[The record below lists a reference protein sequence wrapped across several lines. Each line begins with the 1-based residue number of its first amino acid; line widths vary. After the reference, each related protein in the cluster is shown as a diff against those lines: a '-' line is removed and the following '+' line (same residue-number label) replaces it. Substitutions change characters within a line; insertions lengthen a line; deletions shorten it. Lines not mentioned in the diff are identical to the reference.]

1 VRLFAAIAVAAVA
14 VVLTAT
20 SSTAGAAQGVSHQLR
35 FIPRATHASR
45 IAPAPRS
52 TKTTPLN
59 CVSACS
65 LYESTINQYFT
76 DVAHD
81 NGMTTNVY
89 SVATQYS
96 SIQYNETFAGSYVDG
111 NPYPTGTHNCHDG
124 FDTYCVTDL
133 QLETEIGKVIKA
145 KGWPTHLQNPN
156 AVYFIFTPANVG
168 VCGESGT
175 PSNANP
181 CTTNV
186 FCAYHSATSSNI
198 IYAVEP
204 DAAAVSGGACNPDEA
219 PAGNGAD
226 ATLNTVSHEH
236 NEAITDPFGNG
247 WISNDGL
254 HGNPENGDL
263 CAYDFGTPLGGS
275 TGTLYNQVINSHH
288 YYLQL
293 EYSNEANGSAQTGC
307 MPYRGGPVTPANPLN
322 GSGPLVFQGG
332 SPGVM
337 TTNTV
342 YAIYWVPAP
351 PANIS
356 LPTISGIAKVGRKL
370 TESHGTWSNTP
381 KFTYKW
387 LRCSSTGTLCK
398 GISMAT
404 GTSYVLVAADKGH
417 KIEVRVTATNVMGS
431 ATKLSAPTAIVTK

>member
-1 VRLFAAIAVAAVA
+1 VAVRLFAAIAIAAGA

-20 SSTAGAAQGVSHQLR
+20 SSTAGAARGVSLQLR
-35 FIPRATHASR
+35 FIHRATNATQ
-45 IAPAPRS
+45 ITPARRT

-65 LYESTINQYFT
+65 LYESTIDQYFT

-81 NGMTTNVY
+81 NGLLTNVY

-111 NPYPTGTHNCHDG
+111 NSYPTGTHNCHDG

-133 QLETEIGKVIKA
+133 QLQTEIGNVIKA
-145 KGWPTHLQNPN
+145 KGWPTHLQNAN
-156 AVYFIFTPANVG
+156 AVYFIFLPANVG
-168 VCGESGT
+168 VCERAGV
-175 PSNANP
+175 PNIPANP

-186 FCAYHSATSSNI
+186 FCAYHSATASSI

-204 DAAAVSGGACNPDEA
+204 DAAAVSGGACDPREH

-236 NEAITDPFGNG
+236 NESITDPFGDG
-247 WISNDGL
+247 WISNAAG
-254 HGNPENGDL
+254 GPENGDL
-263 CAYDFGTPLGGS
+263 CAYEFGTPLGGS
-275 TGTLYNQVINSHH
+275 PGTFYNQVINGHN

-293 EYSNEANGSAQTGC
+293 EYSNEANSNAGGC
-307 MPYRGGPVTPANPLN
+307 QPYRGGPVTAANPQN

-332 SPGVM
+332 IPGVM

-351 PANIS
+351 PKDIT
-356 LPTISGIAKVGRKL
+356 LPTISGTAKVGKTL
-370 TESHGTWSNTP
+370 KASHGTWSNGP

-387 LRCSSTGTLCK
+387 LRCSSAGTLCT
-398 GISMAT
+398 GIPMAT
-404 GTSYVLVAADKGH
+404 SATHIVVANDAHH
-417 KIEVRVTATNVMGS
+417 KLEVRVTGTNAMGTVS
-431 ATKLSAPTAIVTK
+431 ATSAPTAIVTK